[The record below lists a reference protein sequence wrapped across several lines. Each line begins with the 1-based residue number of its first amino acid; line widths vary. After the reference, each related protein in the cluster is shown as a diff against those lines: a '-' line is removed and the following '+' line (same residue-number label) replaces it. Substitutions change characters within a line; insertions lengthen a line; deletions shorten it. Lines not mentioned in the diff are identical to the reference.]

1 MRIAVVGAGLAGL
14 SFAHFL
20 HHKADLTLF
29 EKSRGV
35 GGRLATRRTGDYQF
49 DHGAQFFTCR
59 SDILQALIDDED
71 FSGDVSIWTPKVI
84 TLCRGEKPF
93 KRDWF
98 EPHYVGC
105 PSMTSLPKR
114 MAQGIDVRLE
124 TRVEEISRLGNG
136 WQLSTETG
144 ATLGNFDWVVAAMP
158 APQVNTLFK
167 SQFAH
172 QAQIESAIMSP
183 CFSLMLK
190 LKAPP
195 EFNFDAA
202 VVRESPVAWIANNCS
217 KPGRNAAPALL
228 IHSSNDWAKEHL
240 EDSQEDIK
248 AMLLTALM
256 ELVPLQT
263 SDIEDTGLH
272 RWRYAKVETEV
283 GEDFLIDESAQLA
296 AIGDWCAGNRAE
308 DAFLS
313 GAALARHMHSLALA
327 D

>member
-59 SDILQALIDDED
+59 SDILQALIDDEH
-71 FSGDVSIWTPKVI
+71 FSGSMNIWSPKVI
-84 TLCRGEKPF
+84 TLSNGEKPF

-98 EPHYVGC
+98 EPHYVGY
-105 PSMTSLPKR
+105 PTMTSLPKR
-114 MAQGIDVRLE
+114 LAQDFDVQLE
-124 TRVEEISRLGNG
+124 TRVEEISKSGNG

-144 ATLGNFDWVVAAMP
+144 ESLGTYDWVVAAMP
-158 APQVNTLFK
+158 APQANTLFQN
-167 SQFAH
+167 QFSH
-172 QAQIESAIMSP
+172 QAQIESAVMSP
-183 CFSLMLK
+183 CFSLMLN
-190 LKAPP
+190 LKATP

-217 KPGRNAAPALL
+217 KPGRNAAPSLL

-240 EDSQEDIK
+240 EEPQDEIQ
-248 AMLLTALM
+248 AALLSALM
-256 ELVPLQT
+256 DLVPLQT
-263 SDIEDTGLH
+263 SDIVDASLH

-283 GEDFLIDESAQLA
+283 GEDFLIDESAKLA
-296 AIGDWCAGNRAE
+296 AIGDWCSGNRAE

-313 GAALARHMHSLALA
+313 GAALARHMHSLAFA

>member
-20 HHKADLTLF
+20 HHKAELTLF

-35 GGRLATRRTGDYQF
+35 GGRLATRRSDDYQF

-59 SDILQALIDDED
+59 SDILQALIDDKD
-71 FSGDVSIWTPKVI
+71 FSREVSIWSPKVT
-84 TLCRGEKPF
+84 TLSRGEKPF

-98 EPHYVGC
+98 EPHYVGN

-114 MAQGIDVRLE
+114 LAQDVDVQLQ
-124 TRVEEISRLGNG
+124 TRVEKMSKSDDG
-136 WQLSTETG
+136 WQLFTEAG
-144 ATLGNFDWVVAAMP
+144 ASLGTFDWVAAAMP
-158 APQVNTLFK
+158 APQTNALFQD
-167 SQFAH
+167 QFAH
-172 QAQIESAIMSP
+172 QALIESAVISP
-183 CFSLMLK
+183 CFALMLK
-190 LKAPP
+190 LRAAP
-195 EFNFDAA
+195 EFDFDAA

-217 KPGRNAAPALL
+217 KPGRNAAPSLL

-240 EDSQEDIK
+240 EDSQDEIQ
-248 AMLLTALM
+248 AALLSALM
-256 ELVPLQT
+256 DLVPLQT
-263 SDIEDTGLH
+263 SDIADASLH

-283 GEDFLIDESAQLA
+283 GEDFLIDESAKLA
-296 AIGDWCAGNRAE
+296 AIGDWCSGNRAE

-313 GAALARHMHSLALA
+313 GAALARHMHSLAFA

>member
-20 HHKADLTLF
+20 HHKADITLF

-35 GGRLATRRTGDYQF
+35 GGRLATRRTGDTQF

-59 SDILQALIDDED
+59 SDILQTLIDDED
-71 FSGDVSIWTPKVI
+71 FSGDVNIWSPKLI
-84 TLCRGEKPF
+84 TLSNGEKPF
-93 KRDWF
+93 KREWF

-105 PSMTSLPKR
+105 PTMTSLPKR
-114 MAQGIDVRLE
+114 MAQNFDVQLE
-124 TRVEEISRLGNG
+124 TRVEEISRSGNG
-136 WQLSTETG
+136 WQLSTEAG
-144 ATLGNFDWVVAAMP
+144 AALGNFDWVVAAMP
-158 APQVNTLFK
+158 APQANTLFK

-172 QAQIESAIMSP
+172 QAQIESAVMSP

-190 LKAPP
+190 LKATP

-202 VVRESPVAWIANNCS
+202 VVRESPVAWIANSCS
-217 KPGRNAAPALL
+217 KPGRKAAPALL
-228 IHSSNDWAKEHL
+228 IHSSNDWAKDHI
-240 EDSQEDIK
+240 EDAEEDIK
-248 AMLLTALM
+248 ATLLTALM

-263 SDIEDTGLH
+263 SDIEDIGLH

-313 GAALARHMHSLALA
+313 GAALARHMHSLALV

>member
-20 HHKADLTLF
+20 HHKAELTLF

-35 GGRLATRRTGDYQF
+35 GGRLATRRSDDYQF

-59 SDILQALIDDED
+59 SDILQALIDDKD
-71 FSGDVSIWTPKVI
+71 FSSDVSIWSPKVI
-84 TLCRGEKPF
+84 TLSRGEKPF

-98 EPHYVGC
+98 EPHYVGN
-105 PSMTSLPKR
+105 PTMTSLPKR
-114 MAQGIDVRLE
+114 LAQDVDVQLQ
-124 TRVEEISRLGNG
+124 TRVEEMSKTDDG
-136 WQLSTETG
+136 WQLFAETG
-144 ATLGNFDWVVAAMP
+144 ASLGTFDWVAAAMP
-158 APQVNTLFK
+158 APQTNALFQD
-167 SQFAH
+167 QFAH
-172 QAQIESAIMSP
+172 QALIESAVISP
-183 CFSLMLK
+183 CFALMLK
-190 LKAPP
+190 LRDAP

-217 KPGRNAAPALL
+217 KPGRNAAPSLL

-240 EDSQEDIK
+240 EDSQDEIQ
-248 AMLLTALM
+248 AALLSALM
-256 ELVPLQT
+256 DIVPLQT
-263 SDIEDTGLH
+263 SEIVDASLH

-283 GEDFLIDESAQLA
+283 GEDFLIDESAKLA
-296 AIGDWCAGNRAE
+296 AIGDWCSGNRAE

-313 GAALARHMHSLALA
+313 GAALARHMHSLAFA

>member
-20 HHKADLTLF
+20 HHKAELTLF

-35 GGRLATRRTGDYQF
+35 GGRLATRRSDDYQF

-59 SDILQALIDDED
+59 SDILQALIDDKD
-71 FSGDVSIWTPKVI
+71 FSREVSIWSPKVT
-84 TLCRGEKPF
+84 TLSRGEKPF

-98 EPHYVGC
+98 EPHYVGN

-114 MAQGIDVRLE
+114 LAQDVDVQLQ
-124 TRVEEISRLGNG
+124 TRVEKMSKSDDG
-136 WQLSTETG
+136 WQLFTEAG
-144 ATLGNFDWVVAAMP
+144 ASLGTFDWVAAAMP
-158 APQVNTLFK
+158 APQTNALFQD
-167 SQFAH
+167 QFAH
-172 QAQIESAIMSP
+172 QALIESAVISP
-183 CFSLMLK
+183 CFALMLK
-190 LKAPP
+190 LRAAP
-195 EFNFDAA
+195 EFHFDAA

-217 KPGRNAAPALL
+217 KPGRNAAPSLL

-240 EDSQEDIK
+240 EDSQDEIQ
-248 AMLLTALM
+248 AALLSALM
-256 ELVPLQT
+256 DLVPLQT
-263 SDIEDTGLH
+263 SDIADASLH

-283 GEDFLIDESAQLA
+283 GEDFLIDESAKLA
-296 AIGDWCAGNRAE
+296 AIGDWCSGNRAE

-313 GAALARHMHSLALA
+313 GAALARHMHSLAFA